1 MSAGRHRGPILF
13 LESSTLISAVGNGVM
28 LVALPWLVIEQTG
41 SAGAAGLV
49 SAAALL
55 PLLVSSVFA
64 GPWWTS
70 SAVSRPPSAP
80 TSSRDWRSPQ
90 SP

>member
-1 MSAGRHRGPILF
+1 MSAGRHRGPILL

-41 SAGAAGLV
+41 SAGAAGLM
-49 SAAALL
+49 AAAVLL

-64 GPWWTS
+64 GTL
-70 SAVSRPPSAP
+70 VDIVGRSRPPSAP